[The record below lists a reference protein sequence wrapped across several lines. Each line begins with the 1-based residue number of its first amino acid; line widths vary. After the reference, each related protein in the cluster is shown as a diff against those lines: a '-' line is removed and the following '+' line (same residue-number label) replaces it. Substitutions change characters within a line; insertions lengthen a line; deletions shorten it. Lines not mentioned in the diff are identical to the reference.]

1 MFRDI
6 LKLGLRQA
14 ANSPFWKT
22 PTRMQESVK
31 LNSKPYIEI
40 NYLQAMKPEI
50 LSKPQESGPK
60 AKELLQD

>member
-6 LKLGLRQA
+6 MKLGLRTSV
-14 ANSPFWKT
+14 NTGFWKT

-31 LNSKPYIEI
+31 LNSKPHIEI

-50 LSKPQESGPK
+50 LTRPQESGPK

>member
-1 MFRDI
+1 MFRDL
-6 LKLGLRQA
+6 LKLGFRPA
-14 ANSPFWKT
+14 ASTGFWKT
-22 PTRMQESVK
+22 PIRMQESVK

-50 LSKPQESGPK
+50 LTRPQESGPK